1 VPLPEKG
8 RPSNPFPGLRPYEA
22 HETHLFFG
30 RDAQVDELVRRLAK
44 HRFLAVVGTSGS
56 GKSSLVRAGL
66 LPALAS
72 GFMAEAG
79 SRWRVALFRPGGDPI
94 GSLAGALA
102 SAFASL
108 ETKPDPEQIET
119 TLRRSSLGLIEAGR
133 QTRLP
138 VEDRTLVLVDQ
149 FEELFRFKKAG
160 TASPGEADAFVKL
173 LLEASRQ
180 KEVPVYV
187 VLTMRSDFLD
197 DCAEFR
203 DLPDALNDGQ
213 YLVPRMT
220 RDERREIIEGPIAVA
235 GASITPRLVQRLL
248 NDAGEDPGPLPV
260 LQHAMMRTFERWRQ
274 PGAQESSR
282 EPVKPPDSGSA
293 DSRERATGP
302 IDLPHYEAAGGLG
315 GALDKH
321 ADEAYF
327 ALLER
332 DRPLAERAFRCL
344 AEKEASGRETR
355 RPTRLSR
362 LFAVLGAEKDEDQ
375 GRVAAVILSFMAPA
389 VAFLTTSDAEIGP
402 DSVIDISHES
412 LIRSW
417 GRLSR
422 WVSAEAESADWYKRV
437 ARAAELRRRGE
448 EGYWRDPAL
457 SFALA
462 RRAAGHWN
470 QAWADQYGPGY
481 EDTVRFLEES
491 HAHQEAERLKA
502 REQEERARRAEAALR
517 RARRNRNVA
526 LLAAVVAAAVAGLAS
541 WARRESALAN
551 SRKQGV
557 EDRSAELSRAIAELD
572 LKDKRI
578 AELLAELEQGH
589 QLLRRLEQQLMPPSP
604 GPSPLATQPPHID
617 AEPPQGQWTAEA
629 LKLREFRRP
638 FGPGSS
644 VAGAKGATGSI
655 CCLVRHE
662 AELRQQT
669 RGTGSR
675 RRYVLGLTMIF
686 GSDRGALVLQPGP
699 FTDSKDQKDPN
710 VARVVFAGKDPTVSA
725 AVAELLPNVSFDPR
739 LPEGI
744 EPRVFRGVAENIG
757 PGTEVCLLGR
767 GSGFGC
773 GKVVSADGSEIRI
786 TRTSSPGDAGAP
798 VFTRTGDLVGVLVG
812 GGKTSLVVPIQK
824 LLNEASVTLDASGEI
839 AVGVQ
844 TPEQRR

>member
-1 VPLPEKG
+1 MSVPLPEKG
-8 RPSNPFPGLRPYEA
+8 RPSNPFPGLRPYEP

-72 GFMAEAG
+72 GYMAEAG

-94 GSLAGALA
+94 ESLAGALA
-102 SAFASL
+102 SAFASPD
-108 ETKPDPEQIET
+108 TKPDPEQIET

-203 DLPDALNDGQ
+203 DLPGALNDGQ

-248 NDAGEDPGPLPV
+248 NDAGEDPGSLPV
-260 LQHAMMRTFERWRQ
+260 LQHAMMRKFERWRQ
-274 PGAQESSR
+274 PEPQESSR

-293 DSRERATGP
+293 DSRARATGP

-315 GALDKH
+315 GALDQH

-344 AEKEASGRETR
+344 TEKEASGRETR

-362 LFAVLGAEKDEDQ
+362 LFAVLGAEKDEDM
-375 GRVAAVILSFMAPA
+375 GRVAAVVLGFMAPA
-389 VAFLTTSDAEIGP
+389 VAFLTSSGAEIGP

-462 RRAAGHWN
+462 RRAAGQWN
-470 QAWADQYGPGY
+470 QTWADQYGPGY
-481 EDTVRFLEES
+481 EDAVRFLEES
-491 HAHQEAERLKA
+491 RAHQEAERLKA

-526 LLAAVVAAAVAGLAS
+526 LLVAVVSAAVAGLAS
-541 WARRESALAN
+541 WALRESALAS

-578 AELLAELEQGH
+578 AELLAQG
-589 QLLRRLEQQLMPPSP
+589 PSGSP
-604 GPSPLATQPPHID
+604 GPSSLPTPSPYID
-617 AEPPQGQWTAEA
+617 AEPPRGQWTAEA
-629 LKLREFRRP
+629 LGLREFRRP

-655 CCLVRHE
+655 CCLVRHG

-669 RGTGSR
+669 RGPERSR

-686 GSDRGALVLQPGP
+686 GSDRGALVLQPAP
-699 FTDSKDQKDPN
+699 FADSRDQKDPN

-725 AVAELLPNVSFDPR
+725 AVAQLLPNVSFDPR
-739 LPEGI
+739 LPERI
-744 EPRVFRGVAENIG
+744 EPRVFRGVADNIK
-757 PGTEVCLLGR
+757 PGTVVCLLGR

-773 GKVVSADGSEIRI
+773 GKVVSADASEIHI
-786 TRTSSPGDAGAP
+786 TRISSPGDGGAP
-798 VFTRTGDLVGVLVG
+798 VFTRNGDLVGVLVG

-824 LLNEASVTLDASGEI
+824 LLNEASVTLDTSGEV
-839 AVGVQ
+839 AVGVE
-844 TPEQRR
+844 TPEQGR